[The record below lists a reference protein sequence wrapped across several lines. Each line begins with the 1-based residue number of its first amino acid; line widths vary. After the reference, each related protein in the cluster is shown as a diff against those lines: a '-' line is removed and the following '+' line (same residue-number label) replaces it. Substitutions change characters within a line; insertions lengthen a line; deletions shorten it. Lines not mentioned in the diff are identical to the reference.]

1 MPVATQPLYNIS
13 LPSQAV
19 HLIVL
24 AGQSN
29 AGWPLSAFVKDQA
42 PTAGQYKNPYH
53 HFSLIS
59 NNADGSIDQ
68 LVWTHEPH
76 ADISALSF
84 YLAQANQPHNKT
96 AAKDH
101 AATLVPLMLL
111 EPQVLLEPLVL
122 LDVSYAGSAL
132 SAWLP
137 PTTLSKTDEPLPALK
152 PWHLGAL
159 WPSRLVPALALQPA
173 ALIWYQGEQD
183 AMAKNL
189 DAPQWQQQLR
199 QWLMAVRR
207 HYAGPVLA
215 VQLAGFGA
223 ATLNANSGFAAIRQQ
238 QFEVFGNDAKL
249 GTPAQ
254 NCQLISAADLG
265 HASDIHL
272 GDKKQLARRLSYA
285 LNTQVPAACA
295 HLEWHSLTLYFPL
308 GNWQQGLLSTD
319 GQLQPDTG
327 PTMLLGWLS
336 DGQVLTLTAR
346 TIFAASESQKQNQQR
361 DQLQNQSAQ
370 HATTTELGAAI
381 GLQLQMPTLP
391 AQTQLVAIAYG
402 WADCPRLNW
411 YQQVQDQQQQP
422 LYWPLLPM
430 RWQREQINTIG

>member
-1 MPVATQPLYNIS
+1 M
-13 LPSQAV
+13 
-19 HLIVL
+19 L

-29 AGWPLSAFVKDQA
+29 AGWPLSAFVKNQA
-42 PTAGQYKNPYH
+42 PTAGQYQHPHH

-76 ADISALSF
+76 GDISALSY
-84 YLAQANQPHNKT
+84 YLAQSSNVAQAECLTQDDDLAQADQPHNKT
-96 AAKDH
+96 PAKDH
-101 AATLVPLMLL
+101 VATLQ
-111 EPQVLLEPLVL
+111 PQVLLEPLVL
-122 LDVSYAGSAL
+122 LDVSYPGSAL

-137 PTTLSKTDEPLPALK
+137 PTTLSKTDQPLPALK

-159 WPSRLVPALALQPA
+159 WQSRLVPALALQPA

-189 DAPQWQQQLR
+189 DATQWQQQLR
-199 QWLMAVRR
+199 HWLMAVRR
-207 HYAGPVLA
+207 YYAGPVLA
-215 VQLAGFGA
+215 VQLAGFGKP
-223 ATLNANSGFAAIRQQ
+223 TLKANSGFAAIRQQ
-238 QFEVFGNDAKL
+238 QFEVFGNDVRL

-254 NCQLISAADLG
+254 NCQLVSAADLG

-391 AQTQLVAIAYG
+391 ARTQLVAIAYG

-430 RWQREQINTIG
+430 RWQRDQLDAIG